1 MKRLQHSF
9 AIILFCFLAG
19 FSACTKDELTKPA
32 TVNLQMEIADEEAN
46 MRTDGSKALV
56 RIEKAR
62 YRFSSMEFQG
72 YRQTGGDYFFT
83 KDFEGGLEVVVEE
96 GKPTSLLSFDMP
108 QGVYDR
114 INISLKIRKAAAGK
128 DPDGKLL
135 EKEPP
140 YQENASIIME
150 GYYTS
155 TQLEKIPLIFVYNY
169 DEVLENPSSSSNNGS
184 VTISKSANNQAT
196 IQFKIAYWMQLV
208 NSRMFQSAKLTLVNG
223 TPTIILSEDS
233 NENIFNL
240 LTSRIKNATEL
251 KFQ

>member
-1 MKRLQHSF
+1 
-9 AIILFCFLAG
+9 
-19 FSACTKDELTKPA
+19 
-32 TVNLQMEIADEEAN
+32 MEIADEEAN
-46 MRTDGSKALV
+46 MRTDGSKNLV

-62 YRFSSMEFQG
+62 YRFSSMDFQG

-83 KDFEGGLEVVVEE
+83 QNFDGGLEVVVEE
-96 GKPTSLLSFDMP
+96 GKPTSLLNFDMP

-114 INISLKIRKAAAGK
+114 INILLKIRKTAVGK
-128 DPDGKLL
+128 DADGKLL

-155 TQLEKIPLIFVYNY
+155 TQLGKIPLIFVYNY
-169 DEVLENPSSSSNNGS
+169 DEVLENPSSSSSNNGS

-196 IQFKIAYWMQLV
+196 IQFNTAYWMQLV

-223 TPTIILSEDS
+223 IPTIILSEDS